1 MLGLNWDALHLKGPL
16 LHGWAKFMEI
26 SIYIIPTYPE
36 NIEMV
41 MTDLCSVNG
50 DWTASV
56 RQDQFCW
63 RFLQNRRKLSTK
75 RRMSCLHLQSLPLS
89 NDFAERTPSRSSPLV
104 PFANSVEMLLTP
116 EFREV
121 WGYL

>member
-1 MLGLNWDALHLKGPL
+1 MVCVLTSTLPPITTRSSPWILRCRRLREEHRRSRSTPSSSTSSSSSSTPVYSILALCLGSLPVSTLVLSLVAT
-16 LHGWAKFMEI
+16 AKFMQI

-36 NIEMV
+36 NIEMD

-63 RFLQNRRKLSTK
+63 
-75 RRMSCLHLQSLPLS
+75 
-89 NDFAERTPSRSSPLV
+89 
-104 PFANSVEMLLTP
+104 
-116 EFREV
+116 
-121 WGYL
+121 